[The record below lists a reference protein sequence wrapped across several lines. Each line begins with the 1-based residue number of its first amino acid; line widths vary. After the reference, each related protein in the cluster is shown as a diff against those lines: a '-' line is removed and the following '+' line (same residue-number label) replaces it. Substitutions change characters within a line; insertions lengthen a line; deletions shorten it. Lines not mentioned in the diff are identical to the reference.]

1 MSSHAEGRTNL
12 CNAEEDQ
19 ASATNL
25 LRAVLFYYPDRS
37 DQAMVLG
44 RKEGQPGRLPER
56 FQATC
61 KFTDLNATTWS
72 RSTRALEQPRRKLLV
87 TMIQGPPPKGRDCYL
102 RRRMG
107 AAPRGRRRYD
117 VGRRVWTV
125 LYVLEGGE
133 SSTGPTQEGRYIPR
147 CASTMTREAEL
158 PPHRAWR
165 LKIMAV
171 IWTSHLHKH
180 LVATTRRRRVRCMP
194 THCSGHVTSGFERLP
209 RLLPHHH

>member
-1 MSSHAEGRTNL
+1 MQRGRGSSLR
-12 CNAEEDQ
+12 DQ
-19 ASATNL
+19 SFESRVVL
-25 LRAVLFYYPDRS
+25 LSRSS

-44 RKEGQPGRLPER
+44 RKEDQPGRLPER

-72 RSTRALEQPRRKLLV
+72 RSTRALKQPRRKLLV
-87 TMIQGPPPKGRDCYL
+87 TMIQGPPQKGRDCYP

-117 VGRRVWTV
+117 VGRWVWTV

-133 SSTGPTQEGRYIPR
+133 SSTGPTREGRYIPR

-171 IWTSHLHKH
+171 IGTSHLHIH
-180 LVATTRRRRVRCMP
+180 PVPPSNNAA
-194 THCSGHVTSGFERLP
+194 
-209 RLLPHHH
+209 